1 MGETEL
7 WLVFAAIFAALLL
20 YDLLVVDRRSHEVTT
35 RIALRDVAVYI
46 AVAIAFGALVW
57 YSLGQ
62 TKGTEFFAAYV
73 IEFSMSVDNLFV
85 FIILFAAFGI
95 QGIYQHRVLFYG
107 IMGAMAFRA
116 VFVFVGAEMLE
127 AFDWMMIVF
136 GIVLI
141 YAAYHTAFGKD
152 DKPPEKSLLFRIG
165 TRMNIHQGDPEG
177 RFFVRIDGKRVAT
190 VMLACLVVI
199 ELTDVMFA
207 LDSIPAALSIS
218 TDVFI
223 VFTSNMLAVLG
234 LRSLYFVLKDSLD
247 RLAYLKYGLGAI
259 LAFIGAKMF
268 LSYFDIEISV
278 MESLAVI
285 VAVLAVTVAVSLRFS
300 RGKGESGAE
309 RVDLSNTVKLAVPFH
324 SFMKGDLHTL
334 KRICEYGS
342 KAMMV
347 GEAAIGIV
355 LLVAIILAFGSFASD
370 AMADLL
376 DALFGVEVPDGAAE
390 AARVIEVV
398 AILVLGAVTV
408 WSIYRIMVSIRDE
421 HSPFNEANTSILIRL
436 SKIYLLSAFLLC
448 ALSAIA
454 SGFIMEAVF
463 MLLGCILV
471 SVVLYCYAL
480 TVRYGAVLQ
489 DESDHTL

>member
-1 MGETEL
+1 
-7 WLVFAAIFAALLL
+7 
-20 YDLLVVDRRSHEVTT
+20 
-35 RIALRDVAVYI
+35 
-46 AVAIAFGALVW
+46 
-57 YSLGQ
+57 
-62 TKGTEFFAAYV
+62 
-73 IEFSMSVDNLFV
+73 
-85 FIILFAAFGI
+85 
-95 QGIYQHRVLFYG
+95 
-107 IMGAMAFRA
+107 
-116 VFVFVGAEMLE
+116 
-127 AFDWMMIVF
+127 
-136 GIVLI
+136 
-141 YAAYHTAFGKD
+141 
-152 DKPPEKSLLFRIG
+152 
-165 TRMNIHQGDPEG
+165 
-177 RFFVRIDGKRVAT
+177 
-190 VMLACLVVI
+190 
-199 ELTDVMFA
+199 
-207 LDSIPAALSIS
+207 
-218 TDVFI
+218 
-223 VFTSNMLAVLG
+223 
-234 LRSLYFVLKDSLD
+234 
-247 RLAYLKYGLGAI
+247 
-259 LAFIGAKMF
+259 
-268 LSYFDIEISV
+268 
-278 MESLAVI
+278 
-285 VAVLAVTVAVSLRFS
+285 
-300 RGKGESGAE
+300 
-309 RVDLSNTVKLAVPFH
+309 
-324 SFMKGDLHTL
+324 MKGDLHTL

-398 AILVLGAVTV
+398 AILTLGAVTV